1 MVLSKNKI
9 EIILARK
16 KMSRT
21 QMAKTAG
28 VSRNR
33 IYVILNSRNVTPAV
47 VGRIAEALGVD
58 VTEILDLE
66 DESR

>member
-33 IYVILNSRNVTPAV
+33 IYVILKSRNVTPAV
-47 VGRIAEALGVD
+47 VGRIAEALDVD
-58 VTEILDLE
+58 VTEILE
-66 DESR
+66 EESR

>member
-47 VGRIAEALGVD
+47 VGRIAEALSVD
-58 VTEILDLE
+58 VTEILE
-66 DESR
+66 DEGR

>member
-21 QMAKTAG
+21 KMAEAAG

-33 IYVILNSRNVTPAV
+33 VYVILNSRNVTPAV
-47 VGRIAEALGVD
+47 VGRIAKALGVD
-58 VTEILDLE
+58 VTEILE
-66 DESR
+66 EESR

>member
-33 IYVILNSRNVTPAV
+33 IYVILKCRNVTPAV
-47 VGRIAEALGVD
+47 VGRIAEALDVD
-58 VTEILDLE
+58 VTEILE
-66 DESR
+66 EESR